1 MVHVAGISH
10 VIAETQSVNPM
21 IVHREFDETQD
32 CYDVR
37 ISQNRDFWMSLV
49 DLHRHKFVLDRELP
63 GGIWLE
69 TDIVGQPSSS

>member
-1 MVHVAGISH
+1 MKRDWMS
-10 VIAETQSVNPM
+10 S
-21 IVHREFDETQD
+21 
-32 CYDVR
+32 CR